1 MQLTRLASLALAAV
15 VLAPGCT
22 FYFGG
27 DDDCTYVADE
37 APAIGRLDPSTLQC
51 DYSGGGGGGSCSNG
65 SGGPLADDYRG
76 DWGFC
81 SNACTG
87 LAEGECLL
95 GDGCRAVYTEREVFD
110 PTEWVRVYGGCY
122 PTAPSG
128 PVRGGG
134 CDGLDAQTCSTH
146 DDCAAVHENV
156 PGAFQR
162 CIPEPSICVPTPT
175 VPVQLLRDPST
186 GRCEP
191 SGGGG
196 GGGCTGG
203 GATPPPPPPVQHDWG
218 VCGSPCEALDET
230 SCRAADGC
238 RAIFANRFPPNADG
252 IDFVYE
258 ACWPTAPSG
267 PVRGGGCAGL
277 DAQEC
282 SRHDDCIAEHES
294 DWSGCPDFSNCDFV
308 AGNFD
313 ACVDETAPP
322 PACNT
327 LGEDACVARADC
339 TPLYAGSNCDC
350 TPAGCTCQTWTF
362 DTCTD
367 H

>member
-1 MQLTRLASLALAAV
+1 MQLTRLASLVLATV
-15 VLAPGCT
+15 VLTPGCS
-22 FYFGG
+22 FYFG
-27 DDDCTYVADE
+27 DDDDQCYSDGI
-37 APAIGRLDPSTLQC
+37 APSSSGRLNPATLEC
-51 DYSGGGGGGSCSNG
+51 EYYGGGGSCS
-65 SGGPLADDYRG
+65 SGGFAADDYRS

-81 SNACTG
+81 DNACTG
-87 LAEGECLL
+87 LAESDCLR
-95 GDGCRAVYTEREVFD
+95 GDGCRAVYLDREVFD
-110 PTEWVRVYGGCY
+110 PDAWVRVYGGCF

-134 CDGLDAQTCSTH
+134 CGGLDAQACSTH
-146 DDCAAVHENV
+146 DDCAALHDNV
-156 PGAFQR
+156 PGDFQS
-162 CIPEPSICVPTPT
+162 CIEEPTVCNPVPT
-175 VPVQLLRDPST
+175 VPVQLLRNPAS
-186 GRCEP
+186 GRCEA

-196 GGGCTGG
+196 GGGCSGG
-203 GATPPPPPPVQHDWG
+203 GATPPPPPPVQQDWG
-218 VCGSPCEALDET
+218 VCGSQCESLDEA

-238 RAIFANRFPPNADG
+238 RPIFANRFPPNADG
-252 IDFVYE
+252 VDFVYE
-258 ACWPTAPSG
+258 TCWPTAPSG

-294 DWSGCPDFSNCDFV
+294 DWSACPDTTNCDFV
-308 AGNFD
+308 AGSFD
-313 ACVDETAPP
+313 ACVDETTPPPPP
-322 PACNT
+322 PACAT

-339 TPLYAGSNCDC
+339 TPLYAGSDCDC